1 MPHHHANNTNLLDI
15 LNEAQLEKDNT
26 LSEIERIRSEYK
38 LSDTSLGTDQAL
50 YIYNGGTVPIVTKD
64 NGDIVELKFI
74 EKTLTAND
82 WGGGW
87 DVKIAFTDP
96 LGNIYDERGELV
108 VISDAGQEEIDTNAR
123 IDRLTNIREQRL
135 KKYGRKRQGGILR
148 YPMELL
154 TEHADYLQIDIER
167 YVHIGNKNYISDTGG
182 NTRYV
187 LGNRK
192 TNRAGQTKRLTNKP
206 LINAGTILL
215 PIPSQLQDSNNVVYG
230 ESRMNG
236 LAAAGISAAEAV
248 VQGTGQFLSGENK
261 LDLANLGQAFGGEET
276 SDNLKRSVDQIIK
289 GLGGGQGGMT
299 ALDTA
304 SDIMTK
310 KAAAAAV
317 NIFDANVT
325 VNQLLARANGEI
337 LNPNME
343 MLFSDVTIRNFRF
356 QFKMTSRNKKEA
368 EQVKLIIRAF
378 KRNMAPQAMGST
390 GEGNFFLR
398 TPNVFKLRYRSGNKN
413 HPFLNR
419 FKQCFLSDM
428 QTYYTGD
435 GVYSTYEDGTPVSI
449 RLELSFKEIQPI
461 YDLDYDERPGSE
473 AVGY

>member
-1 MPHHHANNTNLLDI
+1 MPHHHATNTNRLNDI
-15 LNEAQLEKDNT
+15 LNEAQLEDTT
-26 LSEIERIRSEYK
+26 LSDIETIRKQYK
-38 LSDTSLGTDQAL
+38 LSDTDLGTDQAV

-74 EKTLTAND
+74 EQTLTAD
-82 WGGGW
+82 QWGGGW
-87 DVKIAFTDP
+87 DVKIAFTDN
-96 LGNIYDERGELV
+96 LGNIYGEDGRLLI
-108 VISDAGQEEIDTNAR
+108 ISEAGQESIDTDAR
-123 IDRLTNIREQRL
+123 IDRLANIREKRL
-135 KKYGRKRQGGILR
+135 KKYGRKISGGILR

-167 YVHIGNKNYISDTGG
+167 YVHIGTKNYISNTGS

-236 LAAAGISAAEAV
+236 LAAAGISAAESV

-261 LDLANLGQAFGGEET
+261 LDLANLGQVFGGEET

-289 GLGGGQGGMT
+289 GLGGDSQT

-310 KAAAAAV
+310 KLAASAV
-317 NIFDANVT
+317 NVFDANVT

-356 QFKMTSRNKKEA
+356 QFKMTPRNKKEA

-461 YDLDYDERPGSE
+461 YDLDYDERPGTE